1 MKINRNMHVSLS
13 YTLRSESHEGTVIE
27 ETQEGKPLDFIYGAG
42 LMLPKFEEAI
52 LGLAKGDD
60 FKIEIPHLEG
70 YGPTFEDRV
79 VELPKN
85 LFEKEGVFDAEMVA
99 VGNILPMMD
108 GSGNRMDGKVLEL
121 TEEAVK
127 MDFNHP
133 MAGQDLFFTG
143 AVMDL
148 REATDEELAEIAQ
161 MQAGGGGC
169 GSGGCGDG
177 GCGDGGCG
185 DGGEGDCGCD
195 EGEKSSCGCS

>member
-1 MKINRNMHVSLS
+1 MKINRNMHVSLA
-13 YTLRSESHEGTVIE
+13 YTLRSESHEGNVVE
-27 ETQEGKPLDFIYGAG
+27 ATQEGQPLEFIYGAG

-60 FKIEIPHLEG
+60 FKIEIPHLDG

-85 LFEKEGVFDAEMVA
+85 LFEKEGKFDEEMVA

-108 GSGNRMDGKVLEL
+108 GNGNRMDGKVLEV

-143 AVMDL
+143 SVLDI
-148 REATDEELAEIAQ
+148 REATDEELAQIAQ
-161 MQAGGGGC
+161 MQSGGGC

-185 DGGEGDCGCD
+185 DGAEDCGCD
-195 EGEKSSCGCS
+195 DESKASCGC